1 METTSGEVLIEV
13 KNIKKYFGSIK
24 AVDDISFDVR
34 RGDVLGFLGP
44 NGAGKSTA
52 MKIITCFLQQDSGT
66 VKVAGQDTI
75 EDSLAVRQKIG
86 YLPEI
91 APAYGEMTVEGFLE
105 FVAEV
110 RGIADPRTAIA
121 RVVEMTGLESVFF
134 QTFETLSKGFKR
146 RVGLAQALIHDPDIL
161 VLDEPTDGLDPNQ
174 KKHIQ
179 DLILRI
185 ARNKAIVLST
195 HILDEVE
202 RVCNRAVIISQGKKL
217 EDSTPV
223 ELMELAPNHNVIRV
237 VLAEPNRQLCDKIE
251 ALDWCKR
258 VMRETETRFE
268 VYPTDQNSHLAE
280 LMPLLEDVQVE
291 SIIVQEGRL
300 EDLFRQVTKGVH
312 A

>member
-251 ALDWCKR
+251 TLDWCKR

-268 VYPTDQNSHLAE
+268 VYPTDQNNHLAE

-300 EDLFRQVTKGVH
+300 EDLFRLVTKGVH

>member
-44 NGAGKSTA
+44 NGAGKSTV
-52 MKIITCFLQQDSGT
+52 MKIITCFLGQDSGT
-66 VKVAGQDTI
+66 VKVAGMDTI
-75 EDSLAVRQKIG
+75 DDSLAVRQKIG

-110 RGIADPRTAIA
+110 RGIDDAKAAIA
-121 RVVEMTGLESVFF
+121 RVVEMTGLEKVIF

-161 VLDEPTDGLDPNQ
+161 ILDEPTDGLDPNQ

-202 RVCNRAVIISQGKKL
+202 RVCNRAVIISEGKKL
-217 EDSTPV
+217 EDSTPM
-223 ELMELAPNHNVIRV
+223 ELMELAPNHNVIRI
-237 VLAEPNRQLCDKIE
+237 VLAAPNRELCDRIE
-251 ALDWCKR
+251 KLDWCKR

-268 VYPTDQNSHLAE
+268 VFPTDQNSHLAE

-300 EDLFRQVTKGVH
+300 EDLFRMITKGVH